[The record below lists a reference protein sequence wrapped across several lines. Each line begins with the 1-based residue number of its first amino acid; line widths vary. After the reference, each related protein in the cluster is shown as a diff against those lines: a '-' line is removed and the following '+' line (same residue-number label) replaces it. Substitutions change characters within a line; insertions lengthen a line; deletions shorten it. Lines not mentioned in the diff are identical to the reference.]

1 MFTFVDLLEILS
13 DNPQF
18 TEDTAEDLLSA
29 LRELDEDGDGMIP
42 AS

>member
-29 LRELDEDGDGMIP
+29 LRELDDDGDGMIP
-42 AS
+42 AR